1 MKIKT
6 ESWIYKK
13 YKYIC
18 DNCETKMV
26 LVDNNNYYK
35 CEKCGLTRAK

>member
-1 MKIKT
+1 MKT
-6 ESWIYKK
+6 EILNNNKC
-13 YKYIC
+13 IC